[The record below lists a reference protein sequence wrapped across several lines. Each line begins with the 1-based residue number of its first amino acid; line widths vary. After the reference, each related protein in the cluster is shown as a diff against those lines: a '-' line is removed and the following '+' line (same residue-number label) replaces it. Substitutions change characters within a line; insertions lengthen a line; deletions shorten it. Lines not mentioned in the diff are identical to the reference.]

1 MKPFLVIVEVSFVAL
16 HWCINFHP
24 PLELVVKNEGGQ
36 LRPLWEIRHGVKLAL
51 SDIHPDIQLGAIA
64 TGGNLKEVVLV

>member
-1 MKPFLVIVEVSFVAL
+1 M
-16 HWCINFHP
+16 
-24 PLELVVKNEGGQ
+24 ELVVKNEGGQ